1 MTTNAK
7 MKHLPA
13 KQVLHQRTQNPNLH
27 FLPTKEL
34 NAKSI
39 ALLPGS
45 WHVQDN
51 TRTWSGITN
60 TDTFP
65 WLGLV
70 SLTVVRKGLQ
80 STACKDP
87 LRPHPPLSAWLSPH
101 TSVLCRWPLSSEP
114 QLGALLGRGRFVP
127 STAAQPSYGA
137 G

>member
-87 LRPHPPLSAWLSPH
+87 LRPHPPPSAP
-101 TSVLCRWPLSSEP
+101 
-114 QLGALLGRGRFVP
+114 G
-127 STAAQPSYGA
+127 
-137 G
+137 